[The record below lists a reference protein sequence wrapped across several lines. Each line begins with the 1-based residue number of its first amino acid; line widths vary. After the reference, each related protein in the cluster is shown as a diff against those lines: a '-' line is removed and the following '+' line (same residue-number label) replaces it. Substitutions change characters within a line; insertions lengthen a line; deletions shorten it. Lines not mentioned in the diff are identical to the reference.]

1 MTGLT
6 RRRLLGAA
14 AVLEARGR
22 VRGTLY
28 DFGEYPGLE
37 LGGTGWVA
45 GELYRIPDIAK
56 RLAALDEAE
65 GYDPADPE
73 GSLYVRQRVAVL
85 IGDGSTREAWVYVY
99 QGPGGRGP
107 RIESGDWRAHLGTRD
122 APSQ

>member
-37 LGGTGWVA
+37 LDGTGWVV

-56 RLAALDEAE
+56 RLPALDEAE
-65 GYDPADPE
+65 GYDPDDPA
-73 GSLYVRQRVAVL
+73 GSLYARQRVAVL

-99 QGPGGRGP
+99 KGPPGRGP
-107 RIESGDWRAHLGTRD
+107 RIESGDWRAHLATRG
-122 APSQ
+122 APSH